1 MRTESKVGERGGW
14 GQERRHVRAL
24 TTRLS
29 DLISFLIFNF
39 NAAFNFIFNEPYFRT
54 IKTIVHCA
62 NIFYYNCATF
72 SKNDCCVHIAM
83 FIKCMY
89 LHLHYVYIIVVVIL
103 LLVDNIFNL
112 TKQSLYYSNDNNRY
126 DNVILFY

>member
-39 NAAFNFIFNEPYFRT
+39 NAAFYLIFNEPYFRT
-54 IKTIVHCA
+54 IKTIVQ
-62 NIFYYNCATF
+62 IF
-72 SKNDCCVHIAM
+72 
-83 FIKCMY
+83 FIITVQRFQKMTA
-89 LHLHYVYIIVVVIL
+89 VFIL
-103 LLVDNIFNL
+103 PCL
-112 TKQSLYYSNDNNRY
+112 
-126 DNVILFY
+126 